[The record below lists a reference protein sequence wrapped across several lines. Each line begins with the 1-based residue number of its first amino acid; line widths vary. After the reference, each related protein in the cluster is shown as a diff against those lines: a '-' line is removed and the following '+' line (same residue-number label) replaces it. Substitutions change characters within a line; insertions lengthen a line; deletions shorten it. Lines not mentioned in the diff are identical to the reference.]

1 MIGGVVSLPHSLSL
15 TITIKIDSGDSM
27 KTKITKNAACQ
38 VFLNEKIYPCPVSL
52 VMDLIGGKW
61 RGVILYYLKD
71 RNKRFSELRKNIPH
85 ITEMTLSLQL
95 KKLEKDGL
103 ITRKVF
109 GEKPPLKVIYSL
121 SEFGQS
127 FKPVLEAISSW
138 TDTEII
144 ERV

>member
-1 MIGGVVSLPHSLSL
+1 
-15 TITIKIDSGDSM
+15 M